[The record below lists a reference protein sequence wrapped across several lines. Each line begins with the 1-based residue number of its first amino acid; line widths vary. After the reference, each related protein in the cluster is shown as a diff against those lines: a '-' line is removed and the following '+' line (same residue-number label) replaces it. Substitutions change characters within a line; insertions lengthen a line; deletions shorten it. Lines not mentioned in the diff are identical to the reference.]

1 MGSDGD
7 FGAGISRG
15 GFGVAVGGYVGA
27 LAGDEAGSGR
37 EVSVRVVRGGRWLI
51 GVAGGGERDLW
62 AA

>member
-27 LAGDEAGSGR
+27 LAGDEASGK
-37 EVSVRVVRGGRWLI
+37 EVSVRVVGGGRWLV
-51 GVAGGGERDLW
+51 GVAGGGESDIW

>member
-27 LAGDEAGSGR
+27 LAGDEVERGR
-37 EVSVRVVRGGRWLI
+37 EVSVRVVRGGRWLV
-51 GVAGGGERDLW
+51 GVAGGEEGDLW